1 MAIAAKDRM
10 QELIQK
16 ASVLVEAL
24 PYIRQF
30 EKKTVVVKYGGSAME
45 DPAIRRLT
53 AQDVVLMKYVGM
65 NPVVVH
71 GGGPMIS
78 RTLKQL
84 NVEPKFHN
92 GLRITDD
99 ATIGVVEMVLAG
111 TVNKD
116 IVNLINQ
123 AGGDAVG
130 LSGKDGNLLH
140 ARKMLSEDGTDLGQV
155 GEIVRVH
162 FRIIDILCREG
173 MIPVIAPVATDKE
186 GRTWNVNAD
195 TAAGEIAAALQAEKL
210 VFLTDTSGLLSDL
223 DDQDSLIHQVTFR
236 EVEELRRKGVIAGG
250 MIPKIDACH
259 KALDYGVRQTHI
271 IDGRVPHALLLE
283 IFTEKGLGTLVTL

>member
-1 MAIAAKDRM
+1 MAIAGKDRM
-10 QELIQK
+10 QELIHK

-65 NPVVVH
+65 NPVIVH
-71 GGGPMIS
+71 GGGPIIS

-84 NVEPKFHN
+84 NVEPRFHN

-140 ARKMLSEDGTDLGQV
+140 ARKMITEDGTDLGQV

-162 FRIIDILCREG
+162 FRIIEVLCREG

-210 VFLTDTSGLLSDL
+210 VFLTDTAGLLSDL